1 MRAFPVAQNPLITQ
15 IELMASR
22 AWPAREVET
31 LGGWILRA
39 DHGVTRRANSVLP
52 VGSLG
57 DIPLD
62 EAISHVRSFYEQ
74 RGITPC
80 FQMTTSSEPAELD
93 NRLGDRGFVRELV
106 VNVQISDLR
115 SIALAPPRIPVV
127 LRNSATPSWIKT
139 YADAEGYD
147 TKSATIR
154 RGIIGRI
161 ALTKALASATVG
173 RRIIAVGLGVVE
185 NDWLGLFSIATLSEY
200 RRQGA
205 ASSVV
210 AALCSWGLSKG
221 AKSAYLQVES
231 RNQPALEMYEK
242 TGFKSLYTY
251 WHRMLRA
258 DT

>member
-1 MRAFPVAQNPLITQ
+1 
-15 IELMASR
+15 
-22 AWPAREVET
+22 
-31 LGGWILRA
+31 
-39 DHGVTRRANSVLP
+39 
-52 VGSLG
+52 
-57 DIPLD
+57 
-62 EAISHVRSFYEQ
+62 
-74 RGITPC
+74 
-80 FQMTTSSEPAELD
+80 
-93 NRLGDRGFVRELV
+93 
-106 VNVQISDLR
+106 
-115 SIALAPPRIPVV
+115 
-127 LRNSATPSWIKT
+127 
-139 YADAEGYD
+139 
-147 TKSATIR
+147 
-154 RGIIGRI
+154 
-161 ALTKALASATVG
+161 
-173 RRIIAVGLGVVE
+173 VVE